1 MWASSVLCCLK
12 HVSLSVG
19 NTVQASR
26 QLPGGESSPS
36 RPVTLAKGPPCSD
49 TSSSSLMTPAGV
61 WGLGC
66 EPVLLGTP
74 LLLSHSSVSDSV
86 IPRPVARQAPLSTG
100 FSREG
105 CCGGL
110 PCPPPGDLPNP
121 GIEPASPVSLT
132 LAGGFFPTEPL
143 ESLFGVQLSPSQ
155 ASLGPLSPASGR
167 VGTPGLP
174 AQHSPALSGL
184 RAHSSPAAWKLP
196 LLTCRL
202 LARERLPA

>member
-49 TSSSSLMTPAGV
+49 TSSSSLMTPAEV

-121 GIEPASPVSLT
+121 GIEPASPV
-132 LAGGFFPTEPL
+132 A
-143 ESLFGVQLSPSQ
+143 
-155 ASLGPLSPASGR
+155 
-167 VGTPGLP
+167 
-174 AQHSPALSGL
+174 PALQVDSLLLSHRG
-184 RAHSSPAAWKLP
+184 SPVHGCHVTYNDCVPLFAWGSEP
-196 LLTCRL
+196 CCINLTSRS
-202 LARERLPA
+202 AGDR

>member
-26 QLPGGESSPS
+26 HLPGGESSPS

-100 FSREG
+100 FSREE
-105 CCGGL
+105 CW
-110 PCPPPGDLPNP
+110 
-121 GIEPASPVSLT
+121 
-132 LAGGFFPTEPL
+132 
-143 ESLFGVQLSPSQ
+143 
-155 ASLGPLSPASGR
+155 SG
-167 VGTPGLP
+167 
-174 AQHSPALSGL
+174 
-184 RAHSSPAAWKLP
+184 LP
-196 LLTCRL
+196 LLTPRDL
-202 LARERLPA
+202 LDAGIKPTSPALAGRFFTTSASWEGPPLMHLLTKILRSFFSQFFRCEGVPNFLRNEILLYKRVCGVFHLSLG